1 MASNNH
7 SKERPLLVNDQIKA
21 PTMLVLDEDGG
32 TIGTM
37 SRRDAQQ
44 LALEQEK
51 DIIQI
56 HYNFEEKVATVK
68 LVDLGQYLYDLKK
81 KQKEQKKTQKK
92 WLKQIKFGYA
102 IGDNDLQ
109 MKVDQAQGFLQ
120 EGYSVKIN
128 VRLRGR
134 EKIYADRVYDRLLAV
149 QEHLSERGR
158 PQYAKHK
165 EETHGYSII
174 LAPK

>member
-92 WLKQIKFGYA
+92 
-102 IGDNDLQ
+102 
-109 MKVDQAQGFLQ
+109 
-120 EGYSVKIN
+120 
-128 VRLRGR
+128 
-134 EKIYADRVYDRLLAV
+134 
-149 QEHLSERGR
+149 
-158 PQYAKHK
+158 
-165 EETHGYSII
+165 
-174 LAPK
+174 